1 MSYEDN
7 IARRRQENRELLKQL
22 GIFSLRQEHRV
33 VKSPDTSQ
41 SPKKYLRNVSKAS
54 KPTFKASDLIPRRK
68 SSRLLGKE
76 PQKFS
81 EDIHFDDEE
90 DIDFSPKVKPKYQ
103 PPKERIKRENVFG
116 AIHGVPVGTLFSTRM
131 EASHAGIHRP
141 PVSGIHGNPLVGC
154 YSLAL
159 SGGYEDDVDLGDSF
173 IYTGEGGRDL
183 RGTKTNPKN
192 LRTAPQ
198 SKDQVLERGNLA
210 LSKNVENNLPVRVL
224 RGYKL
229 RSKFAPEEGYRYDG
243 LYNVVEY
250 YLTTGISG
258 FKVYKFRLERIKDQE
273 PAPWAE
279 DFVMP
284 EPLENSTFSPEKEN
298 VSKEDQLQNEE
309 SEASDSLA
317 FCPEK
322 EKEIKEDSQLQN
334 EN

>member
-68 SSRLLGKE
+68 SSRLLGKL
-76 PQKFS
+76 
-81 EDIHFDDEE
+81 
-90 DIDFSPKVKPKYQ
+90 
-103 PPKERIKRENVFG
+103 VF
-116 AIHGVPVGTLFSTRM
+116 
-131 EASHAGIHRP
+131 
-141 PVSGIHGNPLVGC
+141 
-154 YSLAL
+154 LAL
-159 SGGYEDDVDLGDSF
+159 SGYEDDVGPRVVLF
-173 IYTGEGGRDL
+173 TGEGGRDL

-258 FKVYKFRLERIKDQE
+258 FKVYKFRMERIKDQE